1 MYSTEVDKRAIEEV
15 RQLIRRAPH
24 GILVFESAIEVMT
37 NRQGPAL
44 LKIESDKESLY
55 LRDIVIQVL
64 QEASSFTRL
73 NLVQRLLLQEKTDVL
88 TSELHEYVWEL
99 VKTFAHVNI
108 EWHIGL
114 AFFVAIKSEM
124 ERSEQ
129 SVYSTRNQ
137 HEGLLEKLSINQF
150 LNLSP
155 KKLRYGDTWD
165 DFVEKEVN
173 QDNFLKLREECIVF
187 SAPPPGMK
195 FSTGGNNKRPEIPA
209 GAVSFAMA
217 RQAENASIILETDS
231 SLVRIGFFENERAS
245 LVESRRLAGVL
256 SLPQKQA
263 YARNSLLANLVFVSP
278 AHDDFRDQSIYF
290 GTNRSSAPLPLS
302 ELTGAGSLLRHT
314 SSLDFSSMTW
324 HEVWPDEVAENDYEL
339 LPDRYI
345 KSPSQ
350 KRYEQFLSNYNNC
363 AALDEIATIVRPRP
377 FQQTHKSFGGD
388 GLPEKKDLHRA
399 TELLV
404 SDLVHGD
411 IIDAPVHRDRG
422 LIISRNEMFKY
433 RSQIVEPDDLLFS
446 FKGTIA
452 KVSLAGKS
460 FGNPESPTFASQNVL
475 IIRPKSFAPISQILL
490 LNLLSTTL
498 VGDMFSNLATGSA
511 IKSLSIKALR
521 SFKIPIP
528 DYKQL
533 AEINET
539 MAHSQAKVEDL
550 KRQIQ
555 LMQEELQLHRMQTWP
570 QYLLKEVED
579 GS

>member
-15 RQLIRRAPH
+15 RQLIRRGPH

-44 LKIESDKESLY
+44 LKIEGDREGLYRMDSVIRVLKES
-55 LRDIVIQVL
+55 
-64 QEASSFTRL
+64 SGFTRL
-73 NLVQRLLLQEKTDVL
+73 SLVQELLLQKKADML
-88 TSELHEYVWEL
+88 SSELHEYAWEL
-99 VKTFAHVNI
+99 VKSFSHVNI
-108 EWHIGL
+108 EWNIGL
-114 AFFVAIKSEM
+114 ALFVALKSAK

-129 SVYSTRNQ
+129 SVYSTRTQ
-137 HEGLLEKLSINQF
+137 DLGLLEKFSVDHF
-150 LNLSP
+150 LHLPP
-155 KKLRYGDTWD
+155 KKILYGDAWD
-165 DFVEKEVN
+165 DFTEKEIN
-173 QDNFLKLREECIVF
+173 QDNFVKLREECITF

-195 FSTGGNNKRPEIPA
+195 FSTGGSNKRTEIPA

-231 SLVRIGFFENERAS
+231 SLVRIGFFENARAS
-245 LVESRRLAGVL
+245 LVESCRLAGVL
-256 SLPQKQA
+256 SLPKQQA
-263 YARNSLLANLVFVSP
+263 YARNSILANLVFVSP
-278 AHDDFRDQSIYF
+278 ANDDFRDKLIYF
-290 GTNRSSAPLPLS
+290 GTNRSSSPLPLS
-302 ELTGAGSLLRHT
+302 ELMEAGALLNHS
-314 SSLDFSSMTW
+314 SSLDFSSVTW
-324 HEVWPDEVAENDYEL
+324 HDVWSDEVADNDYEL

-377 FQQTHKSFGGD
+377 FRQTHKSFVGD
-388 GLPEKKDLHRA
+388 GLPEKIDLHRA

-411 IIDAPVHRDRG
+411 IIDSPGHRDRG

-460 FGNPESPTFASQNVL
+460 FGNLESPTFASQNVL

-498 VGDMFSNLATGSA
+498 VGDMFSDLATGSA

-528 DYKQL
+528 DHKQL

-539 MAHSQAKVEDL
+539 MSHNQAKVEDL
-550 KRQIQ
+550 KKQIQ

-570 QYLLKEVED
+570 QYLLKEVEA
-579 GS
+579 GR